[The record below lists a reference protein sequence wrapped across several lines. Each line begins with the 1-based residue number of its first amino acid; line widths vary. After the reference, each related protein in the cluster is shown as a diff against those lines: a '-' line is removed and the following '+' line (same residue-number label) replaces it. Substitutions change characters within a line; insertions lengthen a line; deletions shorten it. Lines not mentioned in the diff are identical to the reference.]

1 MEATR
6 ELKNSFS
13 AGVSS
18 KDKILNQVEPGI
30 HIRENYGYILVKT
43 CSKEHT
49 TMVGQWQRTAEDRD
63 NKYTLDIKRRGNMLD
78 TRVEAID
85 ITRQRK
91 QTTWATESNGYHS
104 KIGKHNYMGNKA

>member
-30 HIRENYGYILVKT
+30 YILGKT
-43 CSKEHT
+43 T
-49 TMVGQWQRTAEDRD
+49 GT
-63 NKYTLDIKRRGNMLD
+63 
-78 TRVEAID
+78 
-85 ITRQRK
+85 
-91 QTTWATESNGYHS
+91 
-104 KIGKHNYMGNKA
+104 